1 MVICVVDVISSVIE
15 CNVVR
20 SNCYFIS
27 WVKWNWGYYCG
38 FVGRYC
44 FLEINLSKMVGRKK
58 FFRNFRDLNEVFLVN
73 IMK

>member
-20 SNCYFIS
+20 SNCYFIW
-27 WVKWNWGYYCG
+27 WVKWVYYCG

-58 FFRNFRDLNEVFLVN
+58 FFYNFRDLNEVFLVN